1 MKESSQEVVEL
12 KDTNL
17 PAFQHLLR
25 YIYTGSITL
34 ASLKE
39 DLILDILGLAHQY
52 GFQVECRGLKLCWPK
67 TDYVLLFG
75 RTWRWPSPTT

>member
-1 MKESSQEVVEL
+1 MFFCFRALLFGGMKESSQEVVEL

-52 GFQVECRGLKLCWPK
+52 GFQVESWIKA
-67 TDYVLLFG
+67 VVAQN
-75 RTWRWPSPTT
+75 